1 MTETQRTNRYALFF
15 FLYFMGTSVAVAL
28 LPFFGTMSN
37 SGRMLAAQLI
47 CFLPALAFYFYYT
60 KKDIR
65 KTLRLHPLGWKNALL
80 ILFFG
85 VSIQPLISLLSYLT
99 SLFFPNPVE
108 QSIESIQQS
117 GFFISLLSVA
127 VLPAILEEMFSRGI
141 LLTGYRF
148 LGKWKAA
155 LVSALLFGLLHMNPQ
170 QFLYA
175 FLIGFIFCFLVDRTD
190 SLYASILPHMVINGT
205 TLVSIFTEGAGT
217 GPVEL
222 ESSVILASLLLMAI
236 LSIPWLALLL
246 YLFLRLNPTKVEPEL
261 VDEAGNPYR
270 ERFLTPSMVGIFILY
285 ILCGIIPYLSS

>member
-1 MTETQRTNRYALFF
+1 MTETKRTNRYALFF

-28 LPFFGTMSN
+28 LPFFGAMSN

-127 VLPAILEEMFSRGI
+127 ILPAVLEEMFSRGI

-155 LVSALLFGLLHMNPQ
+155 LVSALLFGLLHMKPQ

-175 FLIGFIFCFLVDRTD
+175 FVIGIIFCFLVDRTD

-246 YLFLRLNPTKVEPEL
+246 YLFLRLNPPRVEPEL
-261 VDEAGNPYR
+261 IDEAGNPYR
-270 ERFLTPSMVGIFILY
+270 ERFLTPAMIGIFLLY
-285 ILCGIIPYLSS
+285 IVCGIIPYLSA